1 MNSLAFLRTLL
12 ALALL
17 WAGALNAAGP
27 RFVRLEYADWG
38 YPAWLR
44 HAVALAEVAAAA
56 LLLSAAYRFG
66 AALGLLVLAGVYVTL
81 IRHRQWMRLEY
92 PLVLGAIAVFLCIG

>member
-1 MNSLAFLRTLL
+1 MDSLVFPRALL

-17 WAGALNAAGP
+17 WAGVLNAIGP
-27 RFVRLEYADWG
+27 RFIRLEYAGWG

-44 HAVALAEVAAAA
+44 HAVALAEVTAAA

-66 AALGLLVLAGVYVTL
+66 AALGLLVLAGVYVSL

-92 PLVLGAIAVFLCIG
+92 PLMLGAMAAFLCIG